1 MRTVDEERPMNGSVD
16 STVPSEEENR
26 VLKRKY
32 WILLIVLA
40 LVVAACG
47 GDDDDDATTTVAA
60 GGDGDTSTTAA
71 AGGDDELIVGVSW
84 NNYNEERW
92 AKSDEPAIQAALE
105 AAGAEYISSDAG
117 SSAEQQLADVEN
129 LISQGA
135 DALIILAQDG
145 TAILPAVQSAVS
157 QGVPVIAYDRLIEDP
172 AALYITF
179 DNVEVGRE
187 QARVIY
193 DLVPSGNYVIIKGNQ
208 ADANADFL
216 RAGYEE
222 IIGEAVAAGDI
233 TIVGET
239 YTDNWDPALA
249 QTHMEQFLTQADND
263 VQAVLSENDG
273 MASGVVAALE
283 AQGLA
288 GTVPVSGQDGDGAAL
303 NRVALGTQSV
313 SVWKDARE
321 LGTAA
326 GEAAALLAQGTA
338 LADIPGVVQFDSPG
352 GNSMTSILL
361 PPIPITMENLN
372 VVVDAEWITQEDLC
386 QNVPAGTV
394 DICG

>member
-1 MRTVDEERPMNGSVD
+1 M
-16 STVPSEEENR
+16 
-26 VLKRKY
+26 KRRL
-32 WILLIVLA
+32 WAFVAVFALLI
-40 LVVAACG
+40 AACG
-47 GDDDDDATTTVAA
+47 DGAGETTTTA
-60 GGDGDTSTTAA
+60 GGDGATTTEGGATTTTGGDGATTTTAGA
-71 AGGDDELIVGVSW
+71 DDELIVGVSW

-92 AKSDEPAIQAALE
+92 ALWDEPAIQAALD
-105 AAGAEYISSDAG
+105 AAGAAYISSDAG

-129 LISQGA
+129 LITQGA

-145 TAILPAVQSAVS
+145 TAILPAVQSALD
-157 QGVPVIAYDRLIEDP
+157 QGIPVIAYDRLIENP
-172 AALYITF
+172 EALYITF
-179 DNVEVGRE
+179 DNVGVGRL
-187 QARVIY
+187 QAEVIF
-193 DLVPSGNYVIIKGNQ
+193 DLVPTGNYVIIKGNQ

-222 IIGEAVAAGDI
+222 VIGEAVAAGDI

-249 QTHMEQFLTQADND
+249 QTEMEQFLTDANND

-273 MASGVVAALE
+273 MASGVVAALD

-288 GTVPVSGQDGDGAAL
+288 GTVPVSGQDGDLAAL
-303 NRVALGTQSV
+303 NRVALGSQSV

-326 GEAAALLAQGTA
+326 GEAAVALAQGTA
-338 LADIPGVVQFDSPG
+338 LADVSGVVQFDSPG

-361 PPIPITMENLN
+361 TPIAITQDNLDL
-372 VVVDAEWITQEDLC
+372 VVDAGWISVEEVC
-386 QNVPAGTV
+386 QGVEAGSV
-394 DICG
+394 AVCP